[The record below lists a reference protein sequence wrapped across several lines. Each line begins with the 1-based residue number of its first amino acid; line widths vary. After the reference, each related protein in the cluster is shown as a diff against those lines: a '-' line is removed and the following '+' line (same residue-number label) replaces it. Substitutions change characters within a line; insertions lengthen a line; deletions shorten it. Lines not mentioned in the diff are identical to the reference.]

1 MVNFDH
7 QFIAFLHRFLLSNTR
22 ILHRKQRNS
31 ACKAISSAFLDLRN
45 LLGKM
50 SDDKGEAKNHH
61 GRNEL

>member
-1 MVNFDH
+1 MFQLKHKN
-7 QFIAFLHRFLLSNTR
+7 

-31 ACKAISSAFLDLRN
+31 ACKAISSVFLDLPN

-50 SDDKGEAKNHH
+50 SDDKGEPKNHH